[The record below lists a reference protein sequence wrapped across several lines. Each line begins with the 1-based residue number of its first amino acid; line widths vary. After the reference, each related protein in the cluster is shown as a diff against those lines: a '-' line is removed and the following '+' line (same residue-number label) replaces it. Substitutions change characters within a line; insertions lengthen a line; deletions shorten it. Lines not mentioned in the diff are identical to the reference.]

1 MSEKGKMKSPFR
13 LECFLWSLF
22 YFIKLTIFVC
32 HHGRHEEIKA
42 QKIDGEDVSDDN
54 NDGDDYHDIY
64 GQQHNGAEL
73 HYGECNRT
81 LRC

>member
-1 MSEKGKMKSPFR
+1 MN
-13 LECFLWSLF
+13 FLWSLF

-42 QKIDGEDVSDDN
+42 EKIDGEDVSEDN
-54 NDGDDYHDIY
+54 NDMAEADGNDDIC
-64 GQQHNGAEL
+64 GQQDDGADL

-81 LRC
+81 LRQ